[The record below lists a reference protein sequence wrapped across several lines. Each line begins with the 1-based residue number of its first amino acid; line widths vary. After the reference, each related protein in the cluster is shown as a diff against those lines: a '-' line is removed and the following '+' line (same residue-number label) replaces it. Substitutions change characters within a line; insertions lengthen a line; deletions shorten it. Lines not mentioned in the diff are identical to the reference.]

1 MIRQEYGNQM
11 ICIGIDNGLTG
22 GIVAVDEN
30 QLIHSNPTY
39 AKNQPG
45 LFDDETG
52 TYAWI
57 MPVIKGKG
65 KNIYDIKRIVKILTY
80 LKNEAQLNRIPMY
93 AILEKAHILPKNG
106 GRANFTT
113 GECFGMMQGILSAL
127 NIPYEIVSA
136 KMWQQRI
143 FQGQTVTDTK
153 QSSILFCQNKF
164 PKVDWRISP
173 RGRKAHDGKTDAAC
187 MAVYCHRLHK

>member
-1 MIRQEYGNQM
+1 MIYV
-11 ICIGIDNGLTG
+11 GIDNGLSG
-22 GIVAVDEN
+22 GIVAVEDDLSI
-30 QLIHSNPTY
+30 QKNPTY

-52 TYAWI
+52 TYTWV
-57 MPVIKGKG
+57 MPIIKGKG

-80 LKNEAQLNRIPMY
+80 LKNYAQLNHKPIY
-93 AILEKAHILPKNG
+93 VVLEKAHILPKNG

-127 NIPYEIVSA
+127 HIPYEIVSA

-153 QSSILFCQNKF
+153 QSSILYCQNKY
-164 PKVDWRISP
+164 PDIDWRISKK
-173 RGRKAHDGKTDAAC
+173 GRKPHDGKTDAAC
-187 MAVYCHRLHK
+187 MAVYCQRLNRRA